1 MVGKVQIRI
10 WIRQNDADS
19 LDSDPQH
26 CFKVIPSLLL
36 SSAFIPNFDMST
48 LELRKIIIRLFLKLA
63 ISNITKKV
71 SFYIFISEKNL
82 KMGFYY

>member
-48 LELRKIIIRLFLKLA
+48 LELLKLA